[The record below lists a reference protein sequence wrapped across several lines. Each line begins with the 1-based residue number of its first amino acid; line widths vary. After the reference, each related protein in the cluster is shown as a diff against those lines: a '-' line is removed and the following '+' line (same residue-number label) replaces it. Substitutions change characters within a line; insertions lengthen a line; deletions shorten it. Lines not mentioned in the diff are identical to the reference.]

1 MDWTELYI
9 MHYIYIIY
17 FIIIIVCAMTRV
29 VEYVHTSPGQTPS
42 HWTTTNRVS
51 PLTQT
56 LHGSINQVSGLART
70 SAMVHPIRSL
80 HSHEPPVVQPIR
92 SLHSHKPHPWDNQ
105 SGLPNHMNSRWDN
118 QSGLS
123 PPKWTLVGQPIR
135 SLHPNEPWWDN
146 QSGLSNSH
154 ESGCEGVRQPLRSPP
169 VRRAALPQPAAHA
182 RGHQVDALQGHQNII
197 QILILMAIMITLWD
211 SHWCKNPILYNKN
224 PNPILTLCIKRFSV
238 SLPPELHWS

>member
-29 VEYVHTSPGQTPS
+29 VEYVHTSPGHQTPS

-80 HSHEPPVVQPIR
+80 HSHEPPVGQPIR
-92 SLHSHKPHPWDNQ
+92 SLSTQMNPGRTTNQ
-105 SGLPNHMNSRWDN
+105 I
-118 QSGLS
+118 S

-135 SLHPNEPWWDN
+135 SLQLTWIRLRRRPTAP
-146 QSGLSNSH
+146 
-154 ESGCEGVRQPLRSPP
+154 PLPPRTPSCSPP
-169 VRRAALPQPAAHA
+169 ASCSCPGTPGGRSAGSSKYNTNININGNNDNFVGLAL
-182 RGHQVDALQGHQNII
+182 
-197 QILILMAIMITLWD
+197 M
-211 SHWCKNPILYNKN
+211 
-224 PNPILTLCIKRFSV
+224 
-238 SLPPELHWS
+238 